1 MISGMYLGEL
11 VRIVCM
17 DLVDKKLLFKGQVS
31 EKFRTKDSFPAE
43 FVSWVES
50 GEKYQIDEVLRDM
63 KMDNEQA
70 TGSDIEILQRVCAA
84 VSIRAARLAAAGV
97 ATIVKV
103 CIV

>member
-43 FVSWVES
+43 FVSWVERYLTRGPVIIYYWPPLPPS
-50 GEKYQIDEVLRDM
+50 LVDM
-63 KMDNEQA
+63 NHDWSPRAEQ
-70 TGSDIEILQRVCAA
+70 T
-84 VSIRAARLAAAGV
+84 IRAL
-97 ATIVKV
+97 
-103 CIV
+103 

>member
-43 FVSWVES
+43 FVSWVERYLTRGPVIIYYWPPS
-50 GEKYQIDEVLRDM
+50 LPRRYERYE
-63 KMDNEQA
+63 
-70 TGSDIEILQRVCAA
+70 S
-84 VSIRAARLAAAGV
+84 
-97 ATIVKV
+97 
-103 CIV
+103 